1 MSDYRTCD
9 VRPTVLMSNYHIDP
23 IEHVPFVMSD
33 VHTFDLKIFV
43 MSDVHTFDLK
53 LLVVLLSFSSLDQQ
67 FFRIPPSS
75 PSPPVFAALFHMT
88 LASTWG
94 QHLARIPL
102 VKKGVSEQ

>member
-43 MSDVHTFDLK
+43 MSDVHAFDLK
-53 LLVVLLSFSSLDQQ
+53 LLVVLLSFGSLAQQ
-67 FFRIPPSS
+67 FFRMCICPLCVYPWLVWLLS
-75 PSPPVFAALFHMT
+75 MT
-88 LASTWG
+88 
-94 QHLARIPL
+94 
-102 VKKGVSEQ
+102 

>member
-1 MSDYRTCD
+1 
-9 VRPTVLMSNYHIDP
+9 MSNYHIDP

-53 LLVVLLSFSSLDQQ
+53 LLVVLLSFGSLAQQ

-75 PSPPVFAALFHMT
+75 PSPPVFAALFHMA
-88 LASTWG
+88 LV
-94 QHLARIPL
+94 PL
-102 VKKGVSEQ
+102 FRDQSLQAVLQPLFGGRSPPSDCK